1 MPKIDRQKST
11 KKGAIPTTANP
22 PKGLDEKRRRDRMLK
37 KAKRYQD
44 AARSREAAMGDKNIS
59 YVGDPFIV
67 DGKKFDPAKEFPET
81 YMRPEGA
88 ETFKLQRLKDHAIY
102 GVDTMEKLQYIR
114 GQIRSLEDLQQ
125 DLKDLLTTTEYDDEQ
140 VHGNTEED

>member
-1 MPKIDRQKST
+1 MDIDTISLVQKKVHKI
-11 KKGAIPTTANP
+11 
-22 PKGLDEKRRRDRMLK
+22 
-37 KAKRYQD
+37 
-44 AARSREAAMGDKNIS
+44 
-59 YVGDPFIV
+59 
-67 DGKKFDPAKEFPET
+67 
-81 YMRPEGA
+81 
-88 ETFKLQRLKDHAIY
+88 LQRLKDHAIY